1 MKRVVY
7 QALVFFW
14 FAATLASCKHE
25 VPKEAKYI
33 PKEAN
38 FVLALDP
45 GQMKDKLQKGGINID
60 TLLSKVFKSDSI
72 DMRDKAKL
80 EELKN
85 NAGIDWSN
93 KIFVFGSQKTHADN
107 SLSNSFSLLGGLEDA
122 AKLEAYLKKQEETRS
137 REIKK
142 EKDYRYLINNEG
154 SMLAWNDQQVIV
166 TIYTH
171 NLKPVYDTNT
181 MSFRKPPHLDT
192 EEEMKREVDHYFTQ
206 KIKESMAGLSVFT
219 DMFKEKADGYAFTSA
234 NSSLAALSMMPFQLP
249 KLEELVK
256 DNYVTATLSFED
268 GKILAKSTSY
278 TNQLLSSVL
287 KQYAGPTVNLSMLDH
302 YPSQNINAIMLAAF
316 NPEIFGGLLKQLEI
330 EGLANNFLE
339 KSGLSSQDLYKSLK
353 GDIAVIVSDFG
364 MVAAEP
370 EAKHDERS
378 MMRKKPVGKMILTAP
393 VGDKVSFA
401 KLMDKAV
408 EQGFLVKEKN
418 VYKAGNLLSI
428 AGMYIMADDKNLV
441 VASDSVTYSEYM
453 AQTSKVAINKEAL
466 DRFKGK
472 STVFYFDVANTLNG
486 FTKEANGT
494 FRQSLNTA
502 KNTFRDVLATS
513 DNFDGKSIKAQLEI
527 RMQNEKQNSLVT
539 LTSLI
544 TDIAIDMR
552 VQAKKERE
560 TEEKMFLGGVPP
572 IIRTN

>member
-1 MKRVVY
+1 MKQLLYPAV
-7 QALVFFW
+7 AAIL
-14 FAATLASCKHE
+14 FAVTLSSCKHD

-33 PKEAN
+33 PKEAG
-38 FVLALDP
+38 FVLVLDP
-45 GQMKDKLQKGGINID
+45 GQMKDKLQKGGISVD
-60 TLLSKVFKSDSI
+60 TLLSKIFKSDSI
-72 DMRDKAKL
+72 DSRDKAKL
-80 EELKN
+80 DELKN
-85 NAGIDWSN
+85 NAGINWNN
-93 KIFVFGSQKTHADN
+93 KLFVFGQQKTHPDN
-107 SLSNSFSLLGGLEDA
+107 SLSNTFSLIGGLEDA
-122 AKLEAYLKKQEETRS
+122 AKLEAYLKKQEETS
-137 REIKK
+137 KKEIRK
-142 EKDYRYLINNEG
+142 EKDYSYLVNNEG

-171 NLKPVYDTNT
+171 NLKPVYDTTT
-181 MSFRKPPHLDT
+181 MSFKKPPHLDT
-192 EEEMKREVDHYFTQ
+192 QAEMKREVDHYFTQ
-206 KIKESMAGLSVFT
+206 KIKESLADLSVFT
-219 DMFKEKADGYAFTSA
+219 AMFKEKADGYLF
-234 NSSLAALSMMPFQLP
+234 SSSNNTLSALSMMPLQLP

-256 DNYVTATLSFED
+256 DNYVAATLRFED
-268 GKILAKSTSY
+268 GRILAKSTSY
-278 TNQLLSSVL
+278 TNKLLSSVL

-364 MVAAEP
+364 LSAPEP

-378 MMRKKPVGKMILTAP
+378 MMRKKPIGKMILTAP
-393 VGDKVSFA
+393 VGDKISFA
-401 KLMDKAV
+401 KVMDKAV
-408 EQGFLVKEKN
+408 EQGILVKQGTI
-418 VYKAGNLLSI
+418 YKAGNLL
-428 AGMYIMADDKNLV
+428 AFTGMYVMVDDKNLV

-453 AQTSKVAINKEAL
+453 AKTSKVVINKEAL
-466 DRFKGK
+466 ERFKGK

-486 FTKEANGT
+486 FTKDSNGS
-494 FRQSLNTA
+494 FKQSLNTA
-502 KNTFRDVLATS
+502 KNTFKDVLATS
-513 DNFDGKSIKAQLEI
+513 DNFDGKSIKATLEI

-544 TDIAIDMR
+544 TDIAVDMR

-560 TEEKMFLGGVPP
+560 SEEKMFLGGVPP

>member
-7 QALVFFW
+7 QALVAFTFVV
-14 FAATLASCKHE
+14 TLLSCKHE

-33 PKEAN
+33 PKEAS

-45 GQMKDKLQKGGINID
+45 GQMKDKLQKGGINVD
-60 TLLSKVFKSDSI
+60 TLLGRIFKSDSI
-72 DMRDKAKL
+72 DLRDKAKL

-85 NAGIDWSN
+85 NAGINWSD
-93 KIFVFGSQKTHADN
+93 KIFVFGLQKTHPDN
-107 SLSNSFSLLGGLEDA
+107 SLSNTFSLLGSLEDA
-122 AKLEAYLKKQEETRS
+122 AKLEAYLKKQEDTRD

-142 EKDYRYLINNEG
+142 EKDYRYLINSEG
-154 SMLAWNDQQVIV
+154 SMLAWNDQQVVV

-181 MSFRKPPHLDT
+181 MSFKKPPHLNT

-206 KIKESMAGLSVFT
+206 KIKESIADLSVFT
-219 DMFKEKADGYAFTSA
+219 DMFKEKADGYAFTST

-287 KQYAGPTVNLSMLDH
+287 KQYTGPTVNLSMLDH
-302 YPSQNINAIMLAAF
+302 YPSQNINGIILAAF
-316 NPEIFGGLLKQLEI
+316 NPEIFGGLMKQLEI
-330 EGLANNFLE
+330 EGLANNYLE

-364 MVAAEP
+364 MAAAEP

-408 EQGFLVKEKN
+408 EQGFLVKQKN
-418 VYKAGNLLSI
+418 IYKAGNLLSI
-428 AGMYIMADDKNLV
+428 AGVYIMADDKNLV

-486 FTKEANGT
+486 FTKEANGS
-494 FRQSLNTA
+494 FQQSLNTA
-502 KNTFRDVLATS
+502 KNTFKDVLATS

-544 TDIAIDMR
+544 TDIAVDMR